1 MATSGSGS
9 KLLKEVE
16 ITEERS
22 GYSSPS
28 RHQTEKNRH
37 GAGRKLKEKEHLTV
51 FVKKYI
57 IINCS
62 HSCSV
67 QERRRWGE
75 ALD

>member
-28 RHQTEKNRH
+28 RHQAEKNRH
-37 GAGRKLKEKEHLTV
+37 GAGRKLKEKEHLTG
-51 FVKKYI
+51 FCKKKKI
-57 IINCS
+57 
-62 HSCSV
+62 
-67 QERRRWGE
+67 E
-75 ALD
+75 